1 MPLLEEEYRK
11 EEKINGVIYDMSPS
25 PNYQH
30 GIVDGNIYSIIKSG
44 LKGTL
49 CLAFMENLDYKYHA
63 QENNDYVI
71 PDVMIICDRKHLKGG
86 SYTGTPRF
94 IVETLSPATALRD
107 KTVKKDLYQNAGVE
121 EYWII
126 SPRERAVEI
135 YYLENGKY
143 DLKYSYILQDDL
155 EEEHY
160 NADTVVTLKDF
171 PKISMT
177 LAEMF
182 ENVE

>member
-1 MPLLEEEYRK
+1 MPLLKEEYTK

-30 GIVDGNIYSIIKSG
+30 GIVDGNIYRIISTG

-63 QENNDYVI
+63 QESNDYVI
-71 PDVMIICDRKHLKGG
+71 PDVMIICNRKHLKGG

-94 IVETLSPATALRD
+94 IVETLSPATA
-107 KTVKKDLYQNAGVE
+107 GIE

-126 SPRERAVEI
+126 SPKERAVEI
-135 YYLENGKY
+135 YYLEDGKY
-143 DLKYSYILQDDL
+143 NLKYSYILQDDP
-155 EEEHY
+155 EEDCY

>member
-1 MPLLEEEYRK
+1 MPLLKEEYRK

-30 GIVDGNIYSIIKSG
+30 GIVDGNIYRIISTG
-44 LKGTL
+44 LQGTL

-63 QENNDYVI
+63 QESNDYVI

-86 SYTGTPRF
+86 SYTGTRRF

-107 KTVKKDLYQNAGVE
+107 MTVKKEIYQAAGVE

-126 SPRERAVEI
+126 SSKERSSPLDAARPALTIRVRMPMEP
-135 YYLENGKY
+135 
-143 DLKYSYILQDDL
+143 SVRS
-155 EEEHY
+155 
-160 NADTVVTLKDF
+160 ASV
-171 PKISMT
+171 S
-177 LAEMF
+177 
-182 ENVE
+182 

>member
-1 MPLLEEEYRK
+1 M
-11 EEKINGVIYDMSPS
+11 
-25 PNYQH
+25 
-30 GIVDGNIYSIIKSG
+30 
-44 LKGTL
+44 
-49 CLAFMENLDYKYHA
+49 
-63 QENNDYVI
+63 
-71 PDVMIICDRKHLKGG
+71 
-86 SYTGTPRF
+86 
-94 IVETLSPATALRD
+94 ETLSPATALRD

-143 DLKYSYILQDDL
+143 DLKYSYILQDDS

-160 NADTVVTLKDF
+160 NAGTVVTLKDF

-182 ENVE
+182 ENLE

>member
-1 MPLLEEEYRK
+1 MPLFKEEYTK
-11 EEKINGVIYDMSPS
+11 EEKINGVIYAMSQS

-30 GIVDGNIYSIIKSG
+30 GIVDGNIYSIIKAG
-44 LKGTL
+44 LKGSL

-63 QENNDYVI
+63 QESNDYVI
-71 PDVMIICDRKHLKGG
+71 PDIMIICDRKHLKGG

-107 KTVKKDLYQNAGVE
+107 MTVKKEIYQAAGVE

-126 SPRERAVEI
+126 SPKERAVQI

-143 DLKYSYILQDDL
+143 DLKNSYILQDNP
-155 EEEHY
+155 EEDHY

-171 PKISMT
+171 SKISMT